1 MQPQVRSRYAIV
13 ERRPDPGRWL
23 WPCVAVAWALS
34 VVAVFAWAQHRA
46 VPGMAALEQ
55 AHARISGQWQRGHAE
70 LEALRQQVAT
80 LQRSDQISRAANA
93 KLQRSLAERERSIA
107 TLRADLAVFERMA
120 GAGPQAGLQVQSASF
135 RQEAAGSWRYRI
147 VLAQGRR
154 ARGHNVG
161 RLQFAIE
168 GVRDGRIASVDWN
181 ELHQAEA
188 APPKGYAFRYF
199 QQLAGS
205 VMLPEGFIPQR
216 VRVRLHGEDESR
228 EQTLAWNRVATTGG
242 I

>member
-1 MQPQVRSRYAIV
+1 MQPQYRSRYAIV

-23 WPCVAVAWALS
+23 WPCLALAWGVSLI
-34 VVAVFAWAQHRA
+34 AVFAWAQHRA
-46 VPGMAALEQ
+46 APQLGAVER
-55 AHARISGQWQRGHAE
+55 AHDRISGEWQRGRAE

-80 LQRSDQISRAANA
+80 LERSDQISRVANRQ
-93 KLQRSLAERERSIA
+93 LQGTLAERERSIA
-107 TLRADLAVFERMA
+107 TLRADLAMYERTA
-120 GAGPQAGLQVQSASF
+120 GSGPRVGLQVQSASF

-147 VLAQGRR
+147 VLAQARR
-154 ARGHNVG
+154 ERENNVG

-168 GVRDGRIASVDWN
+168 GVRDGRIATVGWN
-181 ELHQAEA
+181 ELHQAQA
-188 APPKGYAFRYF
+188 APAQGYAFRYF

-228 EQTLAWNRVATTGG
+228 EQTLAWNRVAATGG

>member
-1 MQPQVRSRYAIV
+1 MQPQYRSRYAIV

-23 WPCVAVAWALS
+23 WPCLAVAWALS
-34 VVAVFAWAQHRA
+34 AAAVFAWAQHRA
-46 VPGMAALEQ
+46 APRMASLEQ
-55 AHARISGQWQRGHAE
+55 EHGRLNGQWQRGRAE

-80 LQRSDQISRAANA
+80 LEHSDRISRAANQQ
-93 KLQRSLAERERSIA
+93 LQHTLAERERSIA
-107 TLRADLAVFERMA
+107 TLRADLAMYERTA
-120 GAGPQAGLQVQSASF
+120 GAGARGGLQVQSASF

-154 ARGHNVG
+154 EREHNVG

-168 GVRDGRIASVDWN
+168 GVRDGRIATIGWN
-181 ELHQAEA
+181 ELHQARA
-188 APPKGYAFRYF
+188 APAQGYEFRYF

-216 VRVRLHGEDESR
+216 VRVRLHGEEESR
-228 EQTLAWNRVATTGG
+228 EQTLAWNRVAATGG

>member
-1 MQPQVRSRYAIV
+1 MQRQYRSRYSIV

-23 WPCVAVAWALS
+23 LPCLAVAWGLS
-34 VVAVFAWAQHRA
+34 LAAVFALAQHLA

-55 AHARISGQWQRGHAE
+55 AHGRISGQWQRGRAE

-80 LQRSDQISRAANA
+80 LERSDQISRAANQQ
-93 KLQRSLAERERSIA
+93 LQSTLAERERSIA
-107 TLRADLAVFERMA
+107 VLRADLAMFERMA
-120 GAGPQAGLQVQSASF
+120 GAGSRGGLQVQSASF

-154 ARGHNVG
+154 ERENNVG

-168 GVRDGRIASVDWN
+168 GVRDGRIATIGWN
-181 ELHQAEA
+181 ELHQARA
-188 APPKGYAFRYF
+188 APAQGYEFRYF

-216 VRVRLHGEDESR
+216 VRVRLHGEEESR
-228 EQTLAWNRVATTGG
+228 EQTLAWNRVAATGG

>member
-1 MQPQVRSRYAIV
+1 MQPQYRSRYRIV

-23 WPCVAVAWALS
+23 WPCLALAWGLS
-34 VVAVFAWAQHRA
+34 LAAVFAWAQHRA
-46 VPGMAALEQ
+46 VPGLAALEQ
-55 AHARISGQWQRGHAE
+55 AHARISGQWQRGRAE
-70 LEALRQQVAT
+70 LQALRQQVAT
-80 LQRSDQISRAANA
+80 LQRSDQISRAANRQ
-93 KLQRSLAERERSIA
+93 LQGTLAERERSIA
-107 TLRADLAVFERMA
+107 ALRADLAVYERMA
-120 GAGPQAGLQVQSASF
+120 GAGARGGLQVQSASF
-135 RQEAAGSWRYRI
+135 RREAAGSWRYRI

-154 ARGHNVG
+154 ERGHNVG

-168 GVRDGRIASVDWN
+168 GVRDGRIATIGWN
-181 ELHQAEA
+181 ELHQARA
-188 APPKGYAFRYF
+188 APAQGYAFRYF

-216 VRVRLHGEDESR
+216 VRVRLHGEEESR